1 MDYKKER
8 QKIIESAKK
17 SLVELRK
24 VAEQKI
30 DIHEVEPER
39 IKQAAAS
46 KKLAIE
52 DSFSILQLI
61 QDQEEILTGVVKE
74 QESKDIFGVETRIK

>member
-52 DSFSILQLI
+52 DSFTILQLI
-61 QDQEEILTGVVKE
+61 QDQENILQDKPKE
-74 QESKDIFGVETRIK
+74 EKTKDIFGVENRIR

>member
-1 MDYKKER
+1 MDYKEER
-8 QKIIESAKK
+8 LKIIESAKK

-30 DIHEVEPER
+30 DIYEVEPEK

-46 KKLAIE
+46 K
-52 DSFSILQLI
+52 
-61 QDQEEILTGVVKE
+61 
-74 QESKDIFGVETRIK
+74 